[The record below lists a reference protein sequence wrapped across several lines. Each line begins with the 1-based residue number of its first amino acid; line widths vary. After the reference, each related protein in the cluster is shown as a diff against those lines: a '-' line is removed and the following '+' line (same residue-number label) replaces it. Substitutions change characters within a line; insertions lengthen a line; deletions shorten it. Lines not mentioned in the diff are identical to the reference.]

1 LNHCWSLSIEEQF
14 YLLWPLVIVGLERL
28 ERSPATKV
36 KMLLGGALLVAIY
49 RASRVGIY
57 SDERINFGLDTR
69 MDTLMAGA
77 ALAYFVQ
84 SLPMRRLSEG
94 VSWWLGR
101 LVAPLALAGIFGI
114 IHFVTW
120 YSPWMGWVGYIL
132 VAGAAVLVVMDLV
145 VGGHSW
151 LARVLAWQ
159 PLVFIGKISYGIY
172 LLHLP
177 VYYIIEKLMPTAALP
192 VRLGIKLAISLSLA
206 TASYYLIEQRFLR
219 LKGRFEP
226 PQAAG
231 KI

>member
-1 LNHCWSLSIEEQF
+1 
-14 YLLWPLVIVGLERL
+14 
-28 ERSPATKV
+28 
-36 KMLLGGALLVAIY
+36 
-49 RASRVGIY
+49 
-57 SDERINFGLDTR
+57 
-69 MDTLMAGA
+69 MAGA

-226 PQAAG
+226 PQG
-231 KI
+231 SSKV

>member
-1 LNHCWSLSIEEQF
+1 
-14 YLLWPLVIVGLERL
+14 
-28 ERSPATKV
+28 
-36 KMLLGGALLVAIY
+36 
-49 RASRVGIY
+49 
-57 SDERINFGLDTR
+57 
-69 MDTLMAGA
+69 MAGA

-84 SLPMRRLSEG
+84 SLPTRRLAES

-101 LVAPLALAGIFGI
+101 FVAPLALAGIFGI

-132 VAGAAVLVVMDLV
+132 VASAAVLVIMDLV

-231 KI
+231 KV